1 MTIKAFINAVKGEK
15 WCQLL
20 TVLMRLTVG
29 GIFAF
34 SGFAKGIDP
43 WGTYYKVS
51 DYLTAMGLEQWADTA
66 LFIAVALAAIEFM
79 IGIAIIVGAY
89 RRSSP
94 WMALVFM
101 LIMTPI
107 TLWIAI
113 TGAVADCGCFGD
125 AFHLSNW
132 ATFGKN
138 ILLLLGVIYLLA
150 FNRSVRSIYGPAIQW
165 MVMAVSF
172 ALVMAI
178 AYYGYFK
185 QPLIDYRPYPIGT
198 RLVATTTDNND
209 ESEDDYTFIYR
220 KDGVEHEFS
229 IDSLPDEEEGWEY
242 VTRYH
247 SRRPNGKIIV
257 QNGNNQDGIAILD
270 EEGNDVTIDV
280 LGNNRRTVLLLF
292 PDLSQVGVV
301 NSYALNEL
309 NDAAIVAEADVVGLT
324 PATAEEIEQWQDVSM
339 SSYPI
344 YNMDDSELKM
354 VARGNPAVVYLQDGV
369 IQWKR
374 TLSSIEDVEQP
385 VELSEMGKDYDPDA
399 ILTRLLVYFM
409 IAMIALLFINRTYP
423 VMKHLHSRKKSKNRQ
438 LKTDN

>member
-125 AFHLSNW
+125 ALHLSNW

-138 ILLLLGVIYLLA
+138 LLLLLGVIYLLA

-309 NDAAIVAEADVVGLT
+309 NDAAIVAEANVVGLT

-423 VMKHLHSRKKSKNRQ
+423 VMKHLHSRKKSK
-438 LKTDN
+438 KPTTDN

>member
-385 VELSEMGKDYDPDA
+385 VELSEMGKDYNPDT

-438 LKTDN
+438 PKTDN